1 MVTRLVFSD
10 RQWVTRVVLSN
21 KQLFQGHQTGS
32 FGQTF
37 ASGLPDWYFQAKMH
51 LSRLFRF
58 SVETHS
64 FSLTELRLRLWELQI
79 WDSQFS
85 DLLRWNSQTFRLTDF
100 WLIDLQT
107 CKAGR
112 LKRLSGWQSWDWHF
126 QTDKVEIYTL
136 SDRQRRDSYAG
147 THRRSDQQIWDRSTF
162 RFTELRLRDFQPYRV
177 QIHERFSHLQTWFKI
192 VSHSQRVIL
201 FIQSFR
207 DLSSVVY

>member
-21 KQLFQGHQTGS
+21 KQLFQGHQTVN
-32 FGQTF
+32 FRQTF

-58 SVETHS
+58 TVQTHS

-85 DLLRWNSQTFRLTDF
+85 DLLRWDSQTFRLTDF

-107 CKAGR
+107 CKAVR
-112 LKRLSGWQSWDWHF
+112 LKRLSCWQSWDWHF
-126 QTDKVEIYTL
+126 QTNRVEIYTL
-136 SDRQRRDSYAG
+136 SDRQRRGSR
-147 THRRSDQQIWDRSTF
+147 TS
-162 RFTELRLRDFQPYRV
+162 LRLTKSFL
-177 QIHERFSHLQTWFKI
+177 IHKE
-192 VSHSQRVIL
+192 
-201 FIQSFR
+201 
-207 DLSSVVY
+207 